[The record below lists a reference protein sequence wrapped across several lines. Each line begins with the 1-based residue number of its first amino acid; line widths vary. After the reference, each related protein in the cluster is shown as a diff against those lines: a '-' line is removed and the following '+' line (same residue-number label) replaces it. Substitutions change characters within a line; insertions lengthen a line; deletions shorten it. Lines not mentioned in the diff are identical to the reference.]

1 MEPGEEAGADP
12 RRLGRRQ
19 STSEE
24 QDRPSTSSGQSDV
37 RMNDHR
43 TRAGF
48 VAVIGAPNAGKST
61 LVNALVGQKVAIVS
75 PKAQTTRARL
85 MGIAVHEATQIL
97 LVDTPGIFQPKRR
110 LDRAMVAA
118 AWTGAQDADLILLLI
133 DAAARVTDD
142 VERIIASLGDRQH
155 PLFLVFNKIDLI
167 KKPDLLALSSNLTG
181 RLNPDKVFMISATQ
195 GDGVPDLKQA
205 LSDAMP
211 EGPWLYPEDEVSDAT
226 DRMIAA
232 ELTREQVVNQLY
244 QELPYAVAI
253 ETETWQDR
261 PDGSTE
267 IRQQIL
273 VERDSQKAI
282 VIGKGGQRLKA
293 IGAAARAEIA
303 EHLGRPAHLF
313 LHVKVNPRW
322 DEDRGLYREIGL
334 EWAD

>member
-1 MEPGEEAGADP
+1 MTD
-12 RRLGRRQ
+12 
-19 STSEE
+19 TK
-24 QDRPSTSSGQSDV
+24 
-37 RMNDHR
+37 

-85 MGIAVHEATQIL
+85 MGIAIDGPTQIL
-97 LVDTPGIFQPKRR
+97 LVDTPGIFAPKRR

-118 AWTGAQDADLILLLI
+118 AWTGAQDADLILLVI
-133 DAAARVTDD
+133 DASEKLREEVL
-142 VERIIASLGDRQH
+142 EGLEKREH
-155 PLFLVFNKIDLI
+155 PLFLVLNKIDLV
-167 KKPDLLALSSNLTG
+167 KKENLLALAAELTT
-181 RLNPDKVFMISATQ
+181 RLNPDQVFMISAAQ
-195 GDGVPDLKQA
+195 GDGVADLKWA
-205 LSDAMP
+205 LAAAMP
-211 EGPWLYPEDEVSDAT
+211 SGPWLYPEDEVSDAT

-232 ELTREQVVNQLY
+232 ELTREQIVNQLH
-244 QELPYAVAI
+244 QELPYATAV
-253 ETETWQDR
+253 ETETWTDR

-282 VIGKGGQRLKA
+282 VIGKGGRRLKE
-293 IGAAARAEIA
+293 IGASARAQIA
-303 EHLGRPAHLF
+303 EHLGRPVHLF

-322 DEDRGLYREIGL
+322 DEDRSLYREIGL